1 MKKCVV
7 IYNPESGKQTD
18 KKNIM
23 NLPKLLNEKGYDVL
37 MCPTKG
43 PKDAIGIVEKLD
55 DNIDLTICVGG
66 DGTLN
71 EGITGNL
78 KRKNKLLLAQLPV
91 GTTNDVG
98 TMYGYTK
105 DMKSNVEKLVNGQV
119 KNVDVLML
127 NKTPFIYVACIG
139 SYVDVS
145 YNTPRDLKKKFGH
158 IAYLFNAVHSFNLEK
173 IKHFNLTYEVDGIKK
188 SGTYS
193 FIFITNTSRMGGFN
207 NIYNDVKLD
216 DNMFEVALCTV
227 KTKADLIRI
236 GSKILTNE
244 IKDIKEIEYYKTNNF
259 KITFDEVPPSFVIDG
274 EEYKH
279 NEKEFIFTINKE
291 MNMLVPNKNI
301 DKLFMKEGKQ

>member
-1 MKKCVV
+1 MKKCAIV
-7 IYNPESGKQTD
+7 YNPESGRQID
-18 KKNIM
+18 KKNIN
-23 NLPKLLNEKGYDVL
+23 NLPKLLNKKEYEVL

-43 PKDAIGIVEKLD
+43 PKDAIQIVKDLEND
-55 DNIDLTICVGG
+55 IDLVICAGG

-71 EGITGNL
+71 EGIAGNL
-78 KRKNKLLLAQLPV
+78 QRKKKLLLSQIPI

-105 DMKSNVEKLVNGQV
+105 DMKSNVEKLVNGSE
-119 KNVDVLML
+119 KNIDVLML

-145 YNTPRDLKKKFGH
+145 YNTPRELKKKFGH
-158 IAYLFNAVHSFNLEK
+158 LGYLFSALHSFNSEK
-173 IKHFNLTYEVDGIKK
+173 IKQFELTYEVGKIKK

-193 FIFITNTSRMGGFN
+193 FIFITNTSRMGGVN

-216 DNMFEVALCTV
+216 DNMFEVALCNV
-227 KTKADLIRI
+227 KTKAELLLI

-244 IKDIKEIEYYKTNNF
+244 IKDIKEIEYYKTDKF
-259 KITFDEVPPSFVIDG
+259 KITFDEVPPSWVMDG

-279 NEKEFIFTINKE
+279 NEKQFIFTINKE

-301 DKLFMKEGKQ
+301 DKLFIEED